1 MPVRWRWQSVSL
13 GGGDFG
19 DTVCEEKG
27 RGTAKGGGS
36 RGVEF
41 PTLLIVKLRTVTGSP
56 FRSWRFLCV
65 SGKATNWYKRIKAK
79 RSYVQSCLA
88 PAAWREREEKL
99 ALLVDR
105 DTWTPPVFFR
115 NHVRPRSRG
124 DGGWRACLEGHPGEV
139 NRSKKDPTDFRM
151 RQQCQSSSAGEFKV
165 VGEHLLHLV
174 FRESYAVTTWLVHHT
189 ADCIVIHEVGEVATR
204 YERFKWKP
212 FTRPA
217 LEFCEE
223 IYHQRSTRGQKEC
236 FLGIHWRT
244 SEANVGTKVDFLRA
258 GTIRT
263 VGAH

>member
-1 MPVRWRWQSVSL
+1 MGTL
-13 GGGDFG
+13 
-19 DTVCEEKG
+19 CEEKG
-27 RGTAKGGGS
+27 RRTAQGGVS

-41 PTLLIVKLRTVTGSP
+41 PTLLKVKPHTVTGSP

-65 SGKATNWYKRIKAK
+65 NGKDSNWYKRIKAK

-99 ALLVDR
+99 VLLVDR
-105 DTWTPPVFFR
+105 DTWTPVFFR

-124 DGGWRACLEGHPGEV
+124 DGGWRACFEGHPGEV
-139 NRSKKDPTDFRM
+139 KRSKKDPTDFRM

-165 VGEHLLHLV
+165 VGEHFLHLV
-174 FRESYAVTTWLVHHT
+174 FRESYAVTTWLVHHA
-189 ADCIVIHEVGEVATR
+189 ADCIVMYEVREVATR

-217 LEFCEE
+217 LEFGEE
-223 IYHQRSTRGQKEC
+223 IYHQKSTRGQKEY

-244 SEANVGTKVDFLRA
+244 SEANGGTKVDFL
-258 GTIRT
+258 TT